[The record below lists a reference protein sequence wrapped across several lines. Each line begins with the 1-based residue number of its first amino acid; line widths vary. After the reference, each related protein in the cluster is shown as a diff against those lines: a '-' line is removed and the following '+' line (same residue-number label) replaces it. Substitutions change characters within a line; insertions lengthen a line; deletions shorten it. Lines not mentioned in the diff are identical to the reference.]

1 MYRVTARYEFEEYR
15 LHEMFSDEYV
25 LISPVLTEKVGKAG
39 SFKFDIPINHPSYRS
54 VLPFQTYVTIYKD
67 DIEYWHGRVID
78 AEEDFYRTKSVTCE
92 GELGFLNDSII
103 PVYQFSG
110 NIPEYIDSIL
120 LMHNSQVEE
129 EKKIYRGNVEVTDPN
144 GYLTRANQNYPD
156 TLSELT
162 NKLIDTYGGYFRTR
176 RVNGKIYID
185 YLYEYGELNQQQL
198 RIEENIIDYSCKF
211 GGDFCTRLIPLG
223 AKQEDAGEEDPQ
235 RITISSA
242 NGGVIYVDNA
252 ELVAR
257 YGIIVGTKTWDD
269 VTDPVHLKLKGQSY
283 INSQEFPQKL
293 ELTAVDLSNINI
305 DIDALRIGCMATV
318 ISPFHELGA
327 AYFLSSKTS
336 HLDAPEED
344 SVSLGAEIDTFTGKT
359 AKRQQD
365 TENQISKVE
374 QEARESIVNIGKT
387 ITGTKGG
394 YVVLDTFDDSGKL
407 VDPWQLLIMDRPDKT
422 QAVNVI
428 RMNQGGIA
436 FSTSGYNGPYKSAWD
451 INGQFVADFIRA
463 GTMLADRIRGG
474 TLQLGGQSNQNG
486 VLKILNASGQQIGI
500 WDKDGIRMSSG
511 PSQVNFTSLQSGSA
525 IELIGNVIYGTGRP
539 DKSRATID
547 SLRIKMYS
555 DRDDVNSAYI
565 EEDADGITFWINRNE
580 SSFYGAENMHTVDAT
595 IDGNLDVS
603 GEKNRIVKTGY
614 GDIKMAAYETASPMF
629 GDVGSGTIGADGLCY
644 VTLDSIFS
652 ETVNAGCEYQVFLQA
667 YGPGNI
673 YVSDRTPAFFIAAG
687 QPGQRFG
694 WEIKAKQRGYE
705 QHRLDCRRDRLKAQN
720 SVDYA
725 AEGAEYYKKYMEG
738 LII

>member
-1 MYRVTARYEFEEYR
+1 
-15 LHEMFSDEYV
+15 
-25 LISPVLTEKVGKAG
+25 
-39 SFKFDIPINHPSYRS
+39 
-54 VLPFQTYVTIYKD
+54 
-67 DIEYWHGRVID
+67 
-78 AEEDFYRTKSVTCE
+78 
-92 GELGFLNDSII
+92 
-103 PVYQFSG
+103 
-110 NIPEYIDSIL
+110 
-120 LMHNSQVEE
+120 
-129 EKKIYRGNVEVTDPN
+129 
-144 GYLTRANQNYPD
+144 
-156 TLSELT
+156 
-162 NKLIDTYGGYFRTR
+162 
-176 RVNGKIYID
+176 
-185 YLYEYGELNQQQL
+185 
-198 RIEENIIDYSCKF
+198 
-211 GGDFCTRLIPLG
+211 
-223 AKQEDAGEEDPQ
+223 
-235 RITISSA
+235 
-242 NGGVIYVDNA
+242 
-252 ELVAR
+252 
-257 YGIIVGTKTWDD
+257 
-269 VTDPVHLKLKGQSY
+269 
-283 INSQEFPQKL
+283 
-293 ELTAVDLSNINI
+293 
-305 DIDALRIGCMATV
+305 MATV
-318 ISPFHELGA
+318 ISPFHELAA

-511 PSQVNFTSLQSGSA
+511 PSQVNFTSQQSGSA
-525 IELIGNVIYGTGRP
+525 IELVGNVIYGTGRP
-539 DKSRATID
+539 DKSRTTLD
-547 SLRIKMYS
+547 SLYIRMYS
-555 DRDDVNSAYI
+555 DRNDTNNTYMEA
-565 EEDADGITFWINRNE
+565 EAEGITFWTNKNE
-580 SSFYGAENMHTVDAT
+580 ASFYGPDNMHTVDAT
-595 IDGNLDVS
+595 IDGSLDVS

-705 QHRLDCRRDRLKAQN
+705 QHRLDCRRDRLKAQD